1 MCYILL
7 KSLFRLIE
15 NILRMKKKFS
25 FIIVFL
31 CAVSVWGQTQVK
43 KEQLQKQNAEL
54 KKQIEEIN
62 KNLAKT
68 KSEAKLSLAY
78 LNEINKKIDLREKV
92 YGNTQKQKRIL
103 EDDIYLK
110 QLEINR
116 QEKELKTL
124 RKNYSK
130 VLVKAYKNKGVQN
143 KVTFI
148 LSSKNIGEAVR
159 RMQYLKSYSDF
170 QDKKA
175 AEIQGVSNQIKK
187 TIVAKQK
194 SVKDKNELLNTQ
206 KKELVTIGEE
216 RKEKEKLLE
225 EFRKN
230 EAKLTAEIR
239 QKQKESKLLE
249 AKIRSIIIEE
259 AKIAKAKEEAERK
272 AKEEKIR
279 LAKIA
284 AEKEKAR
291 IEAENRKKLEE
302 AAREKAKAEVEARR
316 LAEIERKRL
325 EEVKRLEELER
336 RKAEELER
344 KRQAEIAAEKEEA
357 IRLKKQAELEV
368 EKAKIRA
375 RNEEKRLAAEKEAK
389 AAEESRKLAEAK
401 LAEKKKAEVEITKK
415 QEEEKKQ
422 AEEKA
427 FEKYGANV
435 AIGSNFANNRGR
447 LMFPVNGGTITHRF
461 GKQPHPVFK
470 NIMEENIGIKISV
483 GAGAVAKC
491 VFTGE
496 VSKILIEGNSKTVM
510 VRHGS
515 YFTVYSN
522 LASVSVSAGQKVSE
536 GTPIGVVAKDYD
548 GSYTLDFQVWDG
560 RNPLDPMGWISR

>member
-1 MCYILL
+1 MLL

-259 AKIAKAKEEAERK
+259 A
-272 AKEEKIR
+272 
-279 LAKIA
+279 
-284 AEKEKAR
+284 
-291 IEAENRKKLEE
+291 
-302 AAREKAKAEVEARR
+302 AREKAKAEAEARR

-389 AAEESRKLAEAK
+389 AAEESIKLAEAK
-401 LAEKKKAEVEITKK
+401 LAEKKKAEIEITKK

>member
-15 NILRMKKKFS
+15 NTLRMKKKFS

-194 SVKDKNELLNTQ
+194 
-206 KKELVTIGEE
+206 
-216 RKEKEKLLE
+216 
-225 EFRKN
+225 
-230 EAKLTAEIR
+230 
-239 QKQKESKLLE
+239 
-249 AKIRSIIIEE
+249 
-259 AKIAKAKEEAERK
+259 
-272 AKEEKIR
+272 
-279 LAKIA
+279 
-284 AEKEKAR
+284 
-291 IEAENRKKLEE
+291 
-302 AAREKAKAEVEARR
+302 
-316 LAEIERKRL
+316 
-325 EEVKRLEELER
+325 
-336 RKAEELER
+336 
-344 KRQAEIAAEKEEA
+344 
-357 IRLKKQAELEV
+357 
-368 EKAKIRA
+368 
-375 RNEEKRLAAEKEAK
+375 
-389 AAEESRKLAEAK
+389 
-401 LAEKKKAEVEITKK
+401 
-415 QEEEKKQ
+415 
-422 AEEKA
+422 
-427 FEKYGANV
+427 
-435 AIGSNFANNRGR
+435 
-447 LMFPVNGGTITHRF
+447 
-461 GKQPHPVFK
+461 
-470 NIMEENIGIKISV
+470 
-483 GAGAVAKC
+483 
-491 VFTGE
+491 
-496 VSKILIEGNSKTVM
+496 
-510 VRHGS
+510 
-515 YFTVYSN
+515 
-522 LASVSVSAGQKVSE
+522 
-536 GTPIGVVAKDYD
+536 
-548 GSYTLDFQVWDG
+548 
-560 RNPLDPMGWISR
+560 

>member
-302 AAREKAKAEVEARR
+302 AARE
-316 LAEIERKRL
+316 
-325 EEVKRLEELER
+325 
-336 RKAEELER
+336 
-344 KRQAEIAAEKEEA
+344 
-357 IRLKKQAELEV
+357 QAELEV

>member
-302 AAREKAKAEVEARR
+302 AAKFYDYIELLPKSTYNELIEKEGTGSLVSYDDVEKMNKYFYDLGKRLGILGNWDNPYITLRPEYEAEQLKVFKEIYENGYIYKGLKPVYWSPTTETA
-316 LAEIERKRL
+316 LAEAEIEYKDVTSHSIY
-325 EEVKRLEELER
+325 VKFEG
-336 RKAEELER
+336 
-344 KRQAEIAAEKEEA
+344 EKDLTDKLGVDEA
-357 IRLKKQAELEV
+357 
-368 EKAKIRA
+368 
-375 RNEEKRLAAEKEAK
+375 
-389 AAEESRKLAEAK
+389 S
-401 LAEKKKAEVEITKK
+401 
-415 QEEEKKQ
+415 
-422 AEEKA
+422 
-427 FEKYGANV
+427 
-435 AIGSNFANNRGR
+435 
-447 LMFPVNGGTITHRF
+447 
-461 GKQPHPVFK
+461 
-470 NIMEENIGIKISV
+470 
-483 GAGAVAKC
+483 
-491 VFTGE
+491 
-496 VSKILIEGNSKTVM
+496 ILIWTTTPWTLPANLGVFLHPEFDYGLYKTEKGN
-510 VRHGS
+510 
-515 YFTVYSN
+515 
-522 LASVSVSAGQKVSE
+522 L
-536 GTPIGVVAKDYD
+536 VVAKDLAED
-548 GSYTLDFQVWDG
+548 VFKTLDLSYELLKEFKGTELEYTHYQHPFLDRKGLVMSDYKEYTVLDG
-560 RNPLDPMGWISR
+560 TNPTLDASDLSYEEGKIYV